1 MVKPAMPY
9 LDIIADAAQLAP
21 DHPLACYQVSG
32 EFAMVHAG
40 AAAGVYALRDMAFES
55 VDGML
60 RAGASRYNSACRCRS
75 WVFCVTGATLIL
87 TYFTPDFLDWLD

>member
-32 EFAMVHAG
+32 EYAMVVAG
-40 AAAGVYALRDMAFES
+40 ARAGVYDLKTMAFES
-55 VDGML
+55 CESFL
-60 RAGASRYNSACRCRS
+60 RAGQ
-75 WVFCVTGATLIL
+75 
-87 TYFTPDFLDWLD
+87 FLDQPDLLPNMATHSRPLQVAHSSSRTLRLSS